1 MSKSVVEP
9 YIISVCTHDSYNSAF
24 TNTQKKLHK
33 TLQYIQSRLI
43 TSPTTRTVKT
53 RKRQKQKRKR
63 PQQVKGLR
71 PFGELKDL
79 KDDIKTCWDLPNE
92 KKNIETVQ
100 RNVQIPRRL
109 IPFLHGRH
117 QSSCSSP
124 QHRYPCNHHHHFKF

>member
-1 MSKSVVEP
+1 MLSSH
-9 YIISVCTHDSYNSAF
+9 ISYRYALTFFYNSAF
-24 TNTQKKLHK
+24 TNTKKKVAQDFAIYIVK
-33 TLQYIQSRLI
+33 THI
-43 TSPTTRTVKT
+43 TSPTIRSVET

-100 RNVQIPRRL
+100 RNV
-109 IPFLHGRH
+109 
-117 QSSCSSP
+117 
-124 QHRYPCNHHHHFKF
+124 